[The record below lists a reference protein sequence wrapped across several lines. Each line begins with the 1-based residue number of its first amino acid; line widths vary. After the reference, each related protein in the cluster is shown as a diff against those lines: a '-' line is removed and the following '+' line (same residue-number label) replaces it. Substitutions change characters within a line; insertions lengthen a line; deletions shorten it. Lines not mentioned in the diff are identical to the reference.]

1 MTMNNDLKKYGLYL
15 FALCCLPLTQCDTTQ
30 SDIEAINA
38 RNALIMQETKGN
50 YYVGRRYH
58 VPATRFWGYLRKP
71 GETWRTAQLVLMDE
85 TKMRTPDRSPEYGP
99 DKKYSKDNNYEYHIF
114 GKYTGKYAYE
124 PNSNLK
130 LPVFQLT
137 GYKLVNTN
145 PGWLFKPS
153 EKYSTEKVSLRP
165 VIMP

>member
-1 MTMNNDLKKYGLYL
+1 MNTMKHLYRSCSL
-15 FALCCLPLTQCDTTQ
+15 ILLALTLSQCDTTK

-38 RNALIMQETKGN
+38 RNVMISQEPKGD
-50 YYVGRRYH
+50 YYIGRRYH

-71 GETWRTAQLVLMDE
+71 GETWRTAKLVIMDE
-85 TKMRTPDRSPEYGP
+85 SRALTPDRSPEYGP
-99 DKKYSKDNNYEYHIF
+99 EQKYSKDNNYEYHIYGRF
-114 GKYTGKYAYE
+114 TGREAYE

-130 LPVFQLT
+130 LPVFRIT
-137 GYKLVNTN
+137 GYKLVNAK

-153 EKYSTEKVSLRP
+153 ERYSTEKVSLRP